1 MYRDGT
7 QPFFSKHNC
16 VEYNRVVDDIHKTYI
31 VKDFY
36 EKQLALSNDIRN
48 WLKKLPNTNE

>member
-1 MYRDGT
+1 VYRDGT

-31 VKDFY
+31 VKDFD